1 MIVSYIRFSNVH
13 FSYDETQV
21 FKDLNFYLPKNKT
34 LSIIGPFGS
43 GKTTLLRLLNN
54 EFSYDGEIDVSGVI
68 VNQANFNII
77 KRYISVVYDD
87 NTFVKE
93 IVKDELRYSLEN
105 INVSPKEINRVLK
118 ELHEFFGIK
127 KILNKAIDTLSKS
140 DKSLIK
146 ILSYA
151 VMKPS
156 YICID
161 GLLSYLDNRTKILLL
176 NYLNYKE
183 ILLINV
189 TSDMN
194 DTLYTDYVLCLYNG
208 ISAIDGKTLDV
219 FKEEKIIRRLGLDL
233 PFMVDISTQLQLYGL
248 INKVYLNKETL
259 VKKLWK

>member
-1 MIVSYIRFSNVH
+1 MIVSYIRLKNVQ
-13 FSYDETQV
+13 FSYEETQV

-34 LSIIGPFGS
+34 LSIIGPSGS

-54 EFSYDGEIDVSGVI
+54 ELSYDGEIDISGVQ
-68 VNQANFNII
+68 VNSDNFNIL
-77 KRYISVVYDD
+77 KRYIAVVYD
-87 NTFVKE
+87 NNSFQHE

-105 INVSPKEINRVLK
+105 INVSPKQIKVVID
-118 ELHEFFGIK
+118 ELNSFFDIK
-127 KILNKAIDTLSKS
+127 KILNKPIEHLSMS
-140 DKSLIK
+140 DRYLVK

-156 YICID
+156 YLCLD
-161 GLLSYLDNRTKILLL
+161 GLLGYLDNRTKILLL

-183 ILLINV
+183 IILINV
-189 TSDMN
+189 TSNMD
-194 DTLYTDYVLCLYNG
+194 DTLFTDYTLCLYYG

-233 PFMVDISTQLQLYGL
+233 PFMMDISIQLQYYQL
-248 INKVYLNKETL
+248 INKIYLNKEKL